1 VRYQVMTTVPENWI
15 PFVPVHVD
23 GDNREIQLQRA
34 ALPRILEGDPNPP
47 VKVQPR
53 TMLMRQGLDN
63 VPPQPY
69 LVYEEEVSRAGTRLT
84 QAYQRTRAT
93 DGRVYTWL
101 RVRRQTG
108 RGEGSSGLAFDQIVS
123 VPPSG

>member
-1 VRYQVMTTVPENWI
+1 MAGGGDVAADTSLLLMPAVSKIQQGP
-15 PFVPVHVD
+15 PAD
-23 GDNREIQLQRA
+23 GD
-34 ALPRILEGDPNPP
+34 PDPP

-53 TMLMRQGLDN
+53 TVLMRQGLDQ
-63 VPPQPY
+63 VPPEPY
-69 LVYEEEVSRAGTRLT
+69 FVHEEEVSRAGTRVM

-108 RGEGSSGLAFDQIVS
+108 RGEGSSGLAFDQLTS
-123 VPPSG
+123 STL